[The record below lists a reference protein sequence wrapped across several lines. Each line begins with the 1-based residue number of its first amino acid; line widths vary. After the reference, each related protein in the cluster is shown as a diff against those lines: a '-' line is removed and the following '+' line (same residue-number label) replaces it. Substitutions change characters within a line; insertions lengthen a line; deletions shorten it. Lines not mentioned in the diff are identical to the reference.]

1 MEESRCW
8 HASATKEMEEESLGY
23 LDDRAG
29 LAGKVAVVIGGGA
42 GLGRASVDDLARSAV
57 RVVVCD
63 RDAGFLAATSARSE
77 EAGTSVV
84 TVEGDGRD
92 PAVLD
97 AVFRRVDEEFGRLDI
112 LVNVVGGTF
121 HQAFGTSSPRGW
133 DALIR
138 TNFTWLLT
146 STQLAI
152 PRMREAGGGSIVN
165 FTSIEGHRAAPNFAV
180 YAAMKAAVTNFS
192 RTVAVELAPDGIRVN
207 CVAADLVPTEGLAG
221 ISDLYGDTRESL
233 APISIPLGRTGT
245 YADVGGCVLFLASDL
260 SSYVTGTTVHV
271 DGGTFASSGW
281 FNWPDIG
288 WSNVPPFDVGGPVV
302 SK

>member
-1 MEESRCW
+1 
-8 HASATKEMEEESLGY
+8 LGH
-23 LDDRAG
+23 LDERAG
-29 LAGKVAVVIGGGA
+29 LAGKAAVVIGGGA
-42 GLGRASVDDLARSAV
+42 GLGQATVDDLARSNV

-63 RDAGFLAATSARSE
+63 NDGDALTATRARSE
-77 EAGTSVV
+77 LEGTSVV

-97 AVFRRVDEEFGRLDI
+97 AVFERVDEAFGRLDI

-121 HQAFGTSSPRGW
+121 QQAFGESSPRGW

-138 TNFTWLLT
+138 TNFTWLL
-146 STQLAI
+146 SATQLAI
-152 PRMREAGGGSIVN
+152 PRMRAAGGGSIVN

-192 RTVAVELAPDGIRVN
+192 RTVAVELAPHGIRVN

-221 ISDLYGDTRESL
+221 ISDLYREPRGSR
-233 APISIPLGRTGT
+233 AQIFVPLGRTGT

-271 DGGTFASSGW
+271 DGGTYASSGW
-281 FNWPDIG
+281 FNWPDTG
-288 WSNVPPFDVGGPVV
+288 WSNVPPTDVAESGMPR
-302 SK
+302 

>member
-1 MEESRCW
+1 M
-8 HASATKEMEEESLGY
+8 GY

-29 LAGKVAVVIGGGA
+29 LVGKVAVVIGGGA
-42 GLGRASVDDLARSAV
+42 GLGQASVDDLARSAV

-63 RDAGFLAATSARSE
+63 RDAGSLAATSARSQE
-77 EAGTSVV
+77 DGTSVV

-97 AVFRRVDEEFGRLDI
+97 EVFRRVDEDFGRLDI

-121 HQAFGTSSPRGW
+121 HQAFGASNPRGW
-133 DALIR
+133 DALVR
-138 TNFTWLLT
+138 TNFTWLLM

-152 PRMREAGGGSIVN
+152 PRMRQAGGGSIIN

-221 ISDLYGDTRESL
+221 ISGPRGSA

-271 DGGTFASSGW
+271 DGGTYASSGW

-288 WSNVPPFDVGGPVV
+288 WSNVPPTDVGAPGVP
-302 SK
+302 